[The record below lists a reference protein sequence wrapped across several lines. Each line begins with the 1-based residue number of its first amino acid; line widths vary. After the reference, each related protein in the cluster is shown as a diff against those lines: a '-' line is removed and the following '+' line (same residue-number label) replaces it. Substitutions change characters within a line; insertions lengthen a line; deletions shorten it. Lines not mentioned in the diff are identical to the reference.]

1 MSKIY
6 SKNPND
12 KELEIPFTMTPNFC
26 LDTMAMR
33 KPAENC
39 VYFAIVRQTV
49 GYLTPHGSR
58 KKSAPLSISRLMQLT
73 GLSRQG
79 VLNSR
84 KSLFRDGWILFKRGE
99 GMTSYAIVDRYEEFK
114 RIQEST
120 ELTSDSQF
128 SRLDQSTELT
138 SDSQLSRHIKEIEI
152 KTINKNKEQTTPL
165 PTQLKEFA
173 KQHGLVY
180 EINVDEDRKIQSKL
194 VSQLSITNEQIV
206 KQIERLKPIL
216 KDSNCDW
223 WSKTNSFGFN
233 FLLKNW
239 GRIDAWHNSN
249 KPQVREFKKPEKP
262 APTKFSNNDLDSLK
276 EFLA

>member
-1 MSKIY
+1 MSKENIFFPNTTQVPNFVFDVLMAKCGKTPTRFFVLLAIIRKTY
-6 SKNPND
+6 GWQKHEDLLSLSQIIELTGMSKNAVKD
-12 KELEIPFTMTPNFC
+12 ALKFWQKEKVIKLLSKGDGRKISKYRCLLYDYIDTQGVIQKHSGGQSMIPTESTSDTYRGQSVTPQNQ
-26 LDTMAMR
+26 
-33 KPAENC
+33 ENNN
-39 VYFAIVRQTV
+39 Q
-49 GYLTPHGSR
+49 
-58 KKSAPLSISRLMQLT
+58 KQLT
-73 GLSRQG
+73 
-79 VLNSR
+79 
-84 KSLFRDGWILFKRGE
+84 
-99 GMTSYAIVDRYEEFK
+99 
-114 RIQEST
+114 
-120 ELTSDSQF
+120 
-128 SRLDQSTELT
+128 
-138 SDSQLSRHIKEIEI
+138 KE
-152 KTINKNKEQTTPL
+152 NLPL

-173 KQHGLVY
+173 KQNNLVY

-239 GRIDAWHNSN
+239 GRIDAWHNAN